1 MMHRIGVLALT
12 AGIAAAGVAV
22 PAAAEMPCRQFQLTT
37 TRVTNPIHVTPL
49 DAIAFPTTL
58 TPQPSST
65 VVRQAIV
72 CPPGTMLSP
81 GTALPPGF
89 VRSPGFFGG
98 GVIGAPGFVGAP
110 SYYPYG
116 YPYAPS
122 VTGIPAGEG
131 PSYGPSLYQPSQH
144 PPVVGTVPADTV
156 RELAA
161 HGPSYD
167 RALVTVSGTATN
179 VQETFDAAGRP
190 VTAFRLEAEGA
201 AVDVVAWGHVG
212 VTAGEHVR
220 VSGPFYVSSPFSGPG
235 GRPYHNVIEAQTLE
249 R

>member
-22 PAAAEMPCRQFQLTT
+22 PAAAEMPCQQFQLTT

-72 CPPGTMLSP
+72 CPR

-89 VRSPGFFGG
+89 VRRPGFFGG

-122 VTGIPAGEG
+122 ATDIPVGGA
-131 PSYGPSLYQPSQH
+131 PSYGPSLSQPSQI

-179 VQETFDAAGRP
+179 VRETFDAAGRP

-201 AVDVVAWGHVG
+201 AIDVVAWGHVG
-212 VTAGEHVR
+212 VTAGDPVR